1 MNILVIGSGGR
12 EHAICLKLLQSSK
25 VKKLYCVPGNAG
37 IAEIAETA
45 DIAVMDFEKLIK
57 FAKKKEIDLTVVG
70 MDDPLC
76 AGIVDEFEK
85 EGLRIFGP
93 RKEAARL
100 EGSKAYAK
108 ELKRIGY
115 FQAPL
120 DQYTNNLIGMK
131 SVRAAAAK
139 HFG

>member
-1 MNILVIGSGGR
+1 MAG
-12 EHAICLKLLQSSK
+12 KY
-25 VKKLYCVPGNAG
+25 KKALNAD
-37 IAEIAETA
+37 T
-45 DIAVMDFEKLIK
+45 
-57 FAKKKEIDLTVVG
+57 TQ
-70 MDDPLC
+70 
-76 AGIVDEFEK
+76 
-85 EGLRIFGP
+85 
-93 RKEAARL
+93 
-100 EGSKAYAK
+100 AYAK

>member
-76 AGIVDEFEK
+76 AGK
-85 EGLRIFGP
+85 RLPGLKAP
-93 RKEAARL
+93 RL
-100 EGSKAYAK
+100 M
-108 ELKRIGY
+108 LKS
-115 FQAPL
+115 L
-120 DQYTNNLIGMK
+120 
-131 SVRAAAAK
+131 
-139 HFG
+139 